1 MIPDQRNSLAVYSKP
16 SISNS
21 WIMKSKN
28 SNEISTLQEKVDQAS
43 TDAEKASA
51 IADLAWSIKYSDPAR
66 AVDLGDQA
74 LELSQSIDLGT
85 NIPKCYLC
93 KAMGLM
99 HTSRFKAAEKS
110 AQMGLSSYRELDNQ
124 AGVRHA
130 LNVIGSIY
138 FRWGKYAC
146 ALEHYLESFEIH
158 NKLSDIPDPG
168 ILSNIGAV
176 YLQLGDTDR
185 ALDCYTQVKVLA
197 DKVNGPAD
205 LKTAACVNM
214 GEMYSRMG
222 MYEDALEYLTEGYEI
237 CLRNDMKQAVA
248 ATTDD
253 IGTAMME
260 LGRYKEA
267 MKNYREA
274 LSSFR
279 ALDDLKGEA
288 LVLSNMGKCCLAEG
302 SCKAMEFY
310 LDSLKRFRSLRD
322 NQGTAEALIG
332 ISMVMLDLGRN
343 DVALDK
349 LGEAYEIAEKEGLK
363 PQLSEIHKNLAS
375 ILESEGK
382 FDTAFEHLKLYHEV
396 EDHLRSERVANR
408 LRSLRV
414 IHHVEQAREEVT
426 KYILENIKLE
436 KDKSNLERILS
447 GRADQPEKDSTRQE
461 TAPETGKAPEMETRN
476 YLELQ
481 MLIDRVSMIANE
493 LNDVLTYAAEHA
505 EQALED
511 KTLSEKTKKQLQLA
525 ADSIRDGVPLTKQL
539 LSLCSSDDS
548 DAEVSASTPDDNVFK
563 IDSVSKYKVGS
574 KVLVVEDD
582 PVVTEQ
588 LVCGL
593 EDYGYTVMASTSL
606 MNAKEIVSESLED
619 IGCIIIDIVLDDGS
633 GIDLIRDVY
642 EQKPLLPI
650 LAGSSYPLSQ
660 SDKDYL
666 KKDGI
671 SLVQK
676 PYKIDSILLKLSTI
690 LPL

>member
-1 MIPDQRNSLAVYSKP
+1 
-16 SISNS
+16 
-21 WIMKSKN
+21 MKSKN
-28 SNEISTLQEKVDQAS
+28 SDEISTLEEKVDQAS
-43 TDAEKASA
+43 TDAEKACA

-74 LELSQSIDLGT
+74 LELSLSIDMGT
-85 NIPKCYLC
+85 NLPKCYLS
-93 KAMGLM
+93 KAMGLLHM
-99 HTSRFKAAEKS
+99 SRFKAAEKS

-138 FRWGKYAC
+138 FRWGKLAS
-146 ALEHYLESFEIH
+146 ALEHYLESLEIH
-158 NKLSDIPDPG
+158 NKLSNTPNSG

-185 ALDCYTQVKVLA
+185 ALDCYTQVKILA
-197 DKVNGPAD
+197 DKVDGPAD
-205 LKTAACVNM
+205 LKAATCVNM
-214 GEMYSRMG
+214 GEIYSRMG
-222 MYEDALEYLTEGYEI
+222 MYNDALEHLKEGYQI

-253 IGTAMME
+253 IGTAMMQ
-260 LGRYKEA
+260 LGRNKEA

-274 LSSFR
+274 LSSFK

-302 SCKAMEFY
+302 SGKAMEFY

-322 NQGTAEALIG
+322 SQGTAEALIG
-332 ISMVMLDLGRN
+332 ISMVMLELGRN

-349 LGEAYEIAEKEGLK
+349 LGEAYEIAAKEGLK

-414 IHHVEQAREEVT
+414 IHNVEQAREEVT

-447 GRADQPEKDSTRQE
+447 SRANQPEKDITRQE
-461 TAPETGKAPEMETRN
+461 IPPETGKEPELKTRN
-476 YLELQ
+476 DLELQ
-481 MLIDRVSMIANE
+481 MLIERVSMIANE
-493 LNDVLTYAAEHA
+493 LNDVLTFAAEQT
-505 EQALED
+505 EKVLQD
-511 KTLSEKTKKQLQLA
+511 KTLSEKKAKQLHLA
-525 ADSIRDGVPLTKQL
+525 ADSIRDGVPLAKQL
-539 LSLCSSDDS
+539 LSLCSSEYADT
-548 DAEVSASTPDDNVFK
+548 EVSQSTPDDSVFK
-563 IDSVSKYKVGS
+563 VDSVSKYKVGS

-582 PVVTEQ
+582 RAVAEQ
-588 LVCGL
+588 LVSGL
-593 EDYGYTVMASTSL
+593 DEYGYSVIASTSL
-606 MNAKEIVSESLED
+606 MDAKEIVSENLED

-633 GIDLIRDVY
+633 GIDLIREVY

-660 SDKDYL
+660 GDKDYL

-671 SLVQK
+671 SLIQK

>member
-1 MIPDQRNSLAVYSKP
+1 MNAR
-16 SISNS
+16 
-21 WIMKSKN
+21 N
-28 SNEISTLQEKVDQAS
+28 SNEISILEEKVNQAS
-43 TDAEKASA
+43 TDMEKAFA

-66 AVDLGDQA
+66 AVKLGDQA
-74 LELSQSIDLGT
+74 IELSLSNDLET
-85 NIPKCYLC
+85 ILPKCYLS
-93 KAMGLM
+93 KAMGLLHM
-99 HTSRFKAAEKS
+99 SRFKAAEKS
-110 AQMGLSSYRELDNQ
+110 AQMGLNGYKELDNQ

-138 FRWGKYAC
+138 FRWGNYTS
-146 ALEHYLESFEIH
+146 ALEHYLESLEIH
-158 NKLSDIPDPG
+158 SRLSDTPDPG

-185 ALDCYTQVKVLA
+185 ALDCYTQVKILA

-205 LKTAACVNM
+205 LKTATCVNM
-214 GEMYSRMG
+214 GEIYSRMG
-222 MYEDALEYLTEGYEI
+222 MYDDALEYLTEGYEI

-253 IGTAMME
+253 IGTVMME
-260 LGRYKEA
+260 LGRYNEA
-267 MKNYREA
+267 MKNFREA

-288 LVLSNMGKCCLAEG
+288 LVLSNMGKCCHAEG
-302 SCKAMEFY
+302 SGKAMEFY

-322 NQGTAEALIG
+322 NQGIAEALIG

-363 PQLSEIHKNLAS
+363 PQLSEIHKRLAS

-396 EDHLRSERVANR
+396 ENYLRSERVANR

-414 IHHVEQAREEVT
+414 IHHVEQARQEVT
-426 KYILENIKLE
+426 KYILQNIELE
-436 KDKSNLERILS
+436 KDKRKLEKILLS
-447 GRADQPEKDSTRQE
+447 RAEQSEKDIAGQE
-461 TAPETGKAPEMETRN
+461 IPPEAEKKQEGGIVSEP
-476 YLELQ
+476 ELQ
-481 MLIDRVSMIANE
+481 MLIDHVFKIAND
-493 LNDVLTYAAEHA
+493 LNDVLSFAAEHA
-505 EQALED
+505 RQVLQDE
-511 KTLSEKTKKQLQLA
+511 TLSEKTKKHLHLA
-525 ADSIRDGVPLTKQL
+525 ADSIRDAIPLTGQL
-539 LSLCSSDDS
+539 LSLCNPEVDDM
-548 DAEVSASTPDDNVFK
+548 EVSESIPDDRLK
-563 IDSVSKYKVGS
+563 HEIVSKYKVGN

-582 PVVTEQ
+582 PAVAEQ
-588 LVCGL
+588 LLASL
-593 EDYGYTVMASTSL
+593 EDYGYIVLASTTL
-606 MNAKEIVSESLED
+606 MNAKKIISDSIND
-619 IGCIIIDIVLDDGS
+619 IGCIIVDIVLDDGS
-633 GIDLIRDVY
+633 GIDLIRDAH
-642 EQKPLLPI
+642 ELKPLLPI
-650 LAGSSYPLSQ
+650 LAGSSYPLSKGDQ
-660 SDKDYL
+660 DYL